1 MRRSVGKYLLRI
13 DRVIPT
19 IRRFRAASVMA
30 STEGLSCSKPFLP
43 LECLPI
49 LSNPLPQ
56 CPRPGSAGRSTSA
69 NFKCYFCGLQDIRC
83 GFFCRG
89 AAAGYVV
96 ARLLGLQPLH
106 GCSFLGAI
114 GLSPHSRLRRQC
126 GVIHNV
132 TARAVKIAGNQM
144 FRYDV

>member
-1 MRRSVGKYLLRI
+1 MS
-13 DRVIPT
+13 
-19 IRRFRAASVMA
+19 
-30 STEGLSCSKPFLP
+30 LP
-43 LECLPI
+43 
-49 LSNPLPQ
+49 NPLPQ
-56 CPRPGSAGRSTSA
+56 CPRPGSARAVDVSKITHFFVINKILGW
-69 NFKCYFCGLQDIRC
+69 FFVCIMVWLQ
-83 GFFCRG
+83 
-89 AAAGYVV
+89 
-96 ARLLGLQPLH
+96 GLQPLH